1 MRLTERQAD
10 LLRRWGEAFHQDVDL
25 IHESL
30 EDAAVEDL
38 CADDQRRLRDLLKKL
53 LLSCSESELTGYL
66 NRSGAQVFIKSKTA
80 RKLFE
85 SASDAL
91 QTSSA

>member
-1 MRLTERQAD
+1 M
-10 LLRRWGEAFHQDVDL
+10 RRWGEAFHQDVDL
-25 IHESL
+25 VHKSL
-30 EDAAVEDL
+30 VAAAAEAVEDV
-38 CADDQRRLRDLLKKL
+38 CSDDQRRLRDLFKKL
-53 LLSCSESELTGYL
+53 LLSCGDPELTGHL

>member
-1 MRLTERQAD
+1 MRLTERQAE

-25 IHESL
+25 TYERL

-38 CADDQRRLRDLLKKL
+38 CADDQWRLRDLLKKL
-53 LLSCSESELTGYL
+53 LFSCSESELTGRL
-66 NRSGAQVFIKSKTA
+66 NRSAAQVFIKSKTA

-85 SASDAL
+85 SALNAL

>member
-1 MRLTERQAD
+1 MRLTERQAE
-10 LLRRWGEAFHQDVDL
+10 LLRRWGKAFHQDVDL
-25 IHESL
+25 ICERL
-30 EDAAVEDL
+30 EDAAVENL

-53 LLSCSESELTGYL
+53 LLSCGDPELTGHL